1 MKLDPERLKGPR
13 GITVIENT
21 FRDFKFHG
29 KGHERV
35 DLNRVMKRLEHWAHR
50 LYPRFQFDDC
60 LDKIEKLGQKKPVQV
75 NMSPLSDGEHSNGFT
90 RCGQG
95 CGGRYR
101 WCEYLPHI
109 SSCLWIYALDAVK
122 ISHTEVSY

>member
-13 GITVIENT
+13 GITVIENA
-21 FRDFKFHG
+21 FKDFKFHG
-29 KGHERV
+29 KGHERL

-75 NMSPLSDGEHSNGFT
+75 NVLLVVGFT
-90 RCGQG
+90 HCRQG
-95 CGGRYR
+95 IFK
-101 WCEYLPHI
+101 PF
-109 SSCLWIYALDAVK
+109 K
-122 ISHTEVSY
+122 K